1 MILYFLVFVGGTLT
15 KLLLRAHWLVLGTE
29 YRTNGLFRTKFGTIL
44 SPGCRWFL
52 PFNSGVSSVYIANYI
67 ARVRFNLISN

>member
-15 KLLLRAHWLVLGTE
+15 KLLLRVHWLVLGTE

-44 SPGCRWFL
+44 SPGCRWFYH
-52 PFNSGVSSVYIANYI
+52 SI
-67 ARVRFNLISN
+67 RVLAQFISLTILHVFDST